1 MNKDMNYLA
10 VIPLYGAVI
19 FSTNDKFIS
28 ISLSMR
34 HEVHFK
40 KAVKYFFLCGLIGV
54 ASMVVVA
61 LLALLVNSLVTE
73 PNFFVKYFRLF
84 ILLIGGY
91 IMNIF
96 SFLLINKKWDE
107 LSIEE

>member
-19 FSTNDKFIS
+19 LMAWLFIKG
-28 ISLSMR
+28 MR

-61 LLALLVNSLVTE
+61 LLALLVNSLVAE

>member
-19 FSTNDKFIS
+19 LMAWLFIKG
-28 ISLSMR
+28 MR

-73 PNFFVKYFRLF
+73 PNFFC
-84 ILLIGGY
+84 
-91 IMNIF
+91 
-96 SFLLINKKWDE
+96 
-107 LSIEE
+107 

>member
-10 VIPLYGAVI
+10 VIPLYGTIILMVWL
-19 FSTNDKFIS
+19 FIKG
-28 ISLSMR
+28 MK

-40 KAVKYFFLCGLIGV
+40 KAVKYFFLCGLIGG
-54 ASMVVVA
+54 ATMVVVV
-61 LLALLVNSLVTE
+61 LLAVLVNSLVAE
-73 PNFFVKYFRLF
+73 PNIVVKYFRLG

>member
-19 FSTNDKFIS
+19 LMAWLFIKG
-28 ISLSMR
+28 MR